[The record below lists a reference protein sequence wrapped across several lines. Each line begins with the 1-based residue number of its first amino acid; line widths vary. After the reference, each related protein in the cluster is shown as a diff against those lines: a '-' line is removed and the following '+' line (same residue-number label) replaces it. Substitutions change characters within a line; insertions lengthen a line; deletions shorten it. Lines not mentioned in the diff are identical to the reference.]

1 MKVLVVYYTTKLC
14 SYRKA
19 TFIFLEKLAR
29 TIKGYYIETL
39 YTYTHIYIYIY
50 SKPST
55 VPTNELPKDR
65 TS

>member
-39 YTYTHIYIYIY
+39 YTYTHIYIYI
-50 SKPST
+50 
-55 VPTNELPKDR
+55 
-65 TS
+65 